1 MSDKVLFVDDEQLV
15 LDSFRRTLHAK
26 YSVFTAV
33 GPEAGLEMLQSGG
46 PFAVVVSDLKMPGM
60 DGFEFLAKVREQ
72 APDTVC
78 IMLTGFADLEAAVK
92 AVDAGNIFQL
102 LTKPCPTETLAASI
116 DAGIKQYRMVISE
129 RELLQGTL
137 TGTIRVLT
145 EALSVA
151 NPFAFGREQRIKA
164 LVAGMAE
171 ILNKEVSW
179 ELDLAA
185 MLSQIGCMGLPP
197 KVLEDLAAGV
207 DLSKDAQALYESH
220 PAIGAGLLKAIPR
233 MEPVAA
239 MVAEQSMDLHPLQPE
254 GARFLKAAADYD
266 LLTSKGLLPHEAY
279 SKMLGYKSSYEPA
292 ILEALGKLI
301 ARQSGFERKYVNIS
315 DLNATMTLEEDIV
328 TREGLLLMSKSGEL
342 NNTVIQRLLKAGA
355 TLNIVEPVAVR
366 FPGQSQ

>member
-1 MSDKVLFVDDEQLV
+1 MSGKVLFVDDEQLI
-15 LDSFRRTLHAK
+15 LDAFRRTLRDK
-26 YSVFTAV
+26 FTVFTAAS
-33 GPEAGLEMLQSGG
+33 PADGLVAIQTDG
-46 PFAVVVSDLKMPGM
+46 PFAVVVSDLKMPRM
-60 DGFEFLAKVREQ
+60 DGFEFLAKVRAL

-102 LTKPCPTETLAASI
+102 LTKPCPTGTLIAAI
-116 DAGIKQYRMVISE
+116 DSGIKQYRLILAE

-151 NPFAFGREQRIKA
+151 NPYAYGRAQRIKT

-171 ILNKEVSW
+171 ILGREVSW

-197 KVLEDLAAGV
+197 KVLEDLAAGIE
-207 DLSKDAQALYESH
+207 LSQDAQALYNSH
-220 PAIGAGLLKAIPR
+220 PAIGAGLLKGIPR

-239 MVAEQSMDLHPLQPE
+239 IVAEQNHDLHPQQPE
-254 GARFLKAAADYD
+254 GARFLKVAADYD
-266 LLTSKGLLPHEAY
+266 MFTSKGLEPHEAY
-279 SKMLGYKSSYEPA
+279 SKMLGYKHSYEPA
-292 ILEALGKLI
+292 FLEALGKVI
-301 ARQSGFERKYVNIS
+301 ARQSGYERKYVYIS
-315 DLNATMTLEEDIV
+315 DMNATMTLEEDIV
-328 TREGLLLMSKSGEL
+328 TREGLLLMAKSGAL
-342 NNTVIQRLLKAGA
+342 SDAVIQRLLKAGA

-366 FPGQSQ
+366 IPGHSQ